1 MKYLLDTHTLF
12 WFLESP
18 EKIPPTVLSLLSNP
32 ENDVLLSI
40 ATPWEL
46 AIKTNANRSFDARN
60 ILEQMDFIA
69 GPAGY
74 KMLETRV
81 SQVIR
86 AGLLPLVHRD
96 PFDRLIAAQ
105 AIDLGLTV
113 LSCDDIFDRYG
124 VHRIWN

>member
-12 WFLESP
+12 WFLDSP
-18 EKIPPTVLSLLSNP
+18 ERVTPPVRALLTDP
-32 ENDVLLSI
+32 ANDLLLSI

-46 AIKTNANRSFDARN
+46 AIKTNASRSFDARH
-60 ILEQMDFIA
+60 ILEQMDFIT
-69 GPAGY
+69 GPGGY
-74 KMLETRV
+74 KMLETEV
-81 SQVIR
+81 SHVIR
-86 AGLLPLVHRD
+86 AGLLPLIHRD

-124 VHRIWN
+124 IQRIWN